1 MKKFLFL
8 YSPFSNLSYEENF
21 PPKGANYF
29 LKEKEEILQI
39 KNFLDF
45 DYQDLRIRKLELK
58 DYEYIFL
65 YCDFL
70 SDFPTINSLGENI
83 LNNKKKL
90 FLFGPLI
97 THYFYYQPSLLENLK
112 EKDLSLIIGFLPNI
126 LSKILTDINNQ
137 EIKKIYQAPLLPNYF
152 PMDSQISLII
162 GCYCLEELKPFCKNF
177 LYFKNNIKI
186 REIKEVIK
194 EVSNKKR
201 KLIEIDDEDITRNFI
216 YYSDFFSSV
225 WRFRKHWIIKTS
237 QNIFENPKFIRLLAK
252 AGVKVIYL
260 NESWL
265 NLDNLIEKENNKLIK
280 EKRKEVKSLQ
290 KEKILVGAKLS
301 YILKERKINFKKIF
315 NILRKIDFDFL
326 ELRFFLLEN
335 NQLYLTYPTYQPF
348 LSETSPVVLKR
359 EFYSLRNIIYRLLK
373 RPRRVGFYNTFFYS
387 LPLNLAYRQNF
398 LEGIPFP
405 P

>member
-8 YSPFSNLSYEENF
+8 YTPFLNLSYQENF

-29 LKEKEEILQI
+29 LKEKEDIFQM

-45 DYQDLRIRKLELK
+45 DYQDLRIRRLELNN
-58 DYEYIFL
+58 YEYIFL

-70 SDFPTINSLGENI
+70 TDFPTINFLTEEI
-83 LNNKKKL
+83 LNSRKKL
-90 FLFGPLI
+90 FIFGPLI
-97 THYFYYQPSLLENLK
+97 THYFYYQPSLLESLK
-112 EKDLSLIIGFLPNI
+112 EKDLSLVIGFLPNI
-126 LSKILTDINNQ
+126 ISEIINDINNQ
-137 EIKKIYQAPLLPNYF
+137 EIKKIYQASFTPNYF
-152 PMDSQISLII
+152 SINSKISLII
-162 GCYCLEELKPFCKNF
+162 GCYCLEDFKPFCKNF
-177 LYFKNNIKI
+177 LYFKNNVKV

-194 EVSNKKR
+194 EVINKQK
-201 KLIEIDDEDITRNFI
+201 KLIEIDDEDIASNLI
-216 YYSDFFSSV
+216 YYSDFFSFV
-225 WRFRKHWIIKTS
+225 WRFKKHWIIRAS
-237 QNIFENPKFIRLLAK
+237 QNIFANPKFIRLLAK

-265 NLDNLIEKENNKLIK
+265 NLDGLIEKGEKLIR

-301 YILKERKINFKKIF
+301 FILKEREINFKKIF

-335 NQLYLTYPTYQPF
+335 SQLYLIYPTYQPF
-348 LSETSPVVLKR
+348 LSETSPVILKR
-359 EFYSLRNIIYRLLK
+359 EFYSLRNIIYRLSK
-373 RPRRVGFYNTFFYS
+373 RPRRVGFYNTLFYS
-387 LPLNLAYRQNF
+387 LPLNFAYRQNF